1 MRKNYRYGK
10 KCMNP
15 AKHYKMSSISKN
27 RIKTIAFYLPQFH
40 RIPEN
45 DKWWGTGFTE
55 WTNVKKSKPL
65 FKGHYQPRVPLANN
79 YYDLS
84 EISILRH
91 QSEIAQKYYID
102 GFCYYH
108 YWFNGKK
115 LLEKPIEAMLNDK
128 SITMPFCFSWANE
141 PWTRTWDGLNKEI
154 LIDQNYGNQVD
165 WEAHINYLIP
175 FFKDERY
182 IHINNHPVLLIYRTA
197 SFSEFDSMI
206 ELWNKILKGNSIK
219 SLYII
224 ETLNIFQTEP
234 SCKLSSAVIEFE
246 PSLTIGHGYSLF
258 DRAVRKVKRDLK
270 KGLTIS
276 DYDFIWKKIL
286 GRKKNYPN
294 KKSYFCAFPGWD
306 NSPRRGSK
314 GLVIVNFSPEKFGYY
329 FGKLLKKS
337 SLNNNEF
344 LFINAWNE
352 WAEGAYIEPDE
363 KYGMDFL
370 ESIKNSVKK
379 S

>member
-1 MRKNYRYGK
+1 MERKIR
-10 KCMNP
+10 
-15 AKHYKMSSISKN
+15 
-27 RIKTIAFYLPQFH
+27 TLAFYLPQFH
-40 RIPEN
+40 TIPEN
-45 DKWWGTGFTE
+45 DEWWGKGFTE

-65 FKGHYQPRVPLANN
+65 FKGHYQPRIPINNN

-84 EISILRH
+84 DKSTLRY
-91 QSEIAQKYYID
+91 QSEIAQEYSID

-115 LLEKPIEAMLNDK
+115 LLEKPIEAMLHDR
-128 SITMPFCFSWANE
+128 SITIPFCLSWANE
-141 PWTRTWDGLNKEI
+141 PWTRTWDGLNREI
-154 LIDQNYGNQVD
+154 LIDQNYGNQGD

-182 IHINNHPVLLIYRTA
+182 IHVDNHPVLLIYRTA
-197 SFSEFDSMI
+197 SFSGFDSMI
-206 ELWNKILKGNSIK
+206 EFWNKILKENSIK
-219 SLYII
+219 SLYVI

-234 SCKLSSAVIEFE
+234 ACKTSSAIIEFE
-246 PSLTIGHGYSLF
+246 PSLTIGHGYSF
-258 DRAVRKVKRDLK
+258 FNRAVRKVKRDLK
-270 KGLTIS
+270 KGLTVS

-286 GRKKNYPN
+286 GRDKTYSD

-314 GLVIVNFSPEKFGYY
+314 SLVIVNFSPDKFY
-329 FGKLLKKS
+329 FYFRELLKRS
-337 SLNNNEF
+337 ISLKNEF

-363 KYGMDFL
+363 KHRYAFL
-370 ESIKNSVKK
+370 ESIRNAYS
-379 S
+379 SLD